1 MSAETRKQDGI
12 MFQKTF
18 HLSFPLTQQLSLD
31 LSVPENV
38 LRELRTP
45 YTNMLAYEPVWANG
59 TVNSYITVN
68 NSDGDEAA
76 RIDDTGI
83 SLRMENKSWLKTKV
97 ANWLGVNYL

>member
-1 MSAETRKQDGI
+1 MYQQQLDL
-12 MFQKTF
+12 Q
-18 HLSFPLTQQLSLD
+18 FPLTQQLSLD
-31 LSVPENV
+31 LNVPENV
-38 LRELRTP
+38 LRELSTP
-45 YTNMLAYEPVWANG
+45 YANVLAYEPVWASG

-97 ANWLGVNYL
+97 ANWLGVKYL

>member
-31 LSVPENV
+31 LNVPENV

-45 YTNMLAYEPVWANG
+45 YTGFVLDAVWASG

-83 SLRMENKSWLKTKV
+83 SLRMENQSWLKTKV
-97 ANWLGVNYL
+97 ANWLGVKYL

>member
-18 HLSFPLTQQLSLD
+18 HFSFHLTEQLSLD
-31 LSVPENV
+31 LNVPEDFLN
-38 LRELRTP
+38 ELKTP
-45 YTNMLAYEPVWANG
+45 YTNVLAYEPVWANG

-83 SLRMENKSWLKTKV
+83 SLRMENQSWLKTKV
-97 ANWLGVNYL
+97 ANWLGVKYL